1 MSGPP
6 PVPYAGVAS
15 RALALAI
22 DAGIAQLIV
31 LTIGGVIA
39 LVGSLV
45 GGLEF
50 DTPGRIL
57 AVVAWTGVV
66 GTYFVVFWSTT
77 GQTPGMRMLGLRVTR
92 ADGTRLGVGRA
103 IVRVVGLALA
113 IIPFFAGF
121 LPVLV
126 DDRRRGIHDMLA
138 DTVVRYADTASPPY
152 ADIPAAATPAP
163 YSSR

>member
-1 MSGPP
+1 MSDPP
-6 PVPYAGVAS
+6 PVPYAGIAS

-22 DAGIAQLIV
+22 DAAIAQLIV
-31 LTIGGVIA
+31 LTGGAVIA

-45 GGLEF
+45 GGLDF
-50 DTPGRIL
+50 DTAGRIL
-57 AVVAWTGVV
+57 AAVAWTGVV

-138 DTVVRYADTASPPY
+138 DTVVRYAVAAPQPQAEIRATTT
-152 ADIPAAATPAP
+152 PAAP
-163 YSSR
+163 R